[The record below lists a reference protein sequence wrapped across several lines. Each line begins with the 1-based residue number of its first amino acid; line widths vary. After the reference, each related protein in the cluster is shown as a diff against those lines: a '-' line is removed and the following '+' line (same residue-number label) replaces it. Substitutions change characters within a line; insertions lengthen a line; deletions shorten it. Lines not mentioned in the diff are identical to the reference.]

1 MTYNLKEDATNSKSK
16 DEELVSNLPK
26 EVTNK
31 NMDKEIIEIFRV
43 GDKMKIPQN
52 QVKVK
57 FDSQSTKNMVVLD
70 KSSRL
75 KDSEILSKVILSL
88 EALSKEDRED

>member
-1 MTYNLKEDATNSKSK
+1 
-16 DEELVSNLPK
+16 
-26 EVTNK
+26 
-31 NMDKEIIEIFRV
+31 MDKEIIEIFRV